1 MLASETA
8 FDLRAVAGPFR
19 CLLIVKFLCGP
30 VRARGVCGVGVWDG
44 AHSRFHGFSGSNGL
58 SGAEGFSENQ
68 RYIKTGERR
77 NRCGDGQR
85 REKKK
90 EIDR

>member
-1 MLASETA
+1 MS
-8 FDLRAVAGPFR
+8 
-19 CLLIVKFLCGP
+19 
-30 VRARGVCGVGVWDG
+30 DG
-44 AHSRFHGFSGSNGL
+44 AHSRIHGFSGSNGL

-90 EIDR
+90 RDS